1 MLRLGLW
8 IHGEISTLGEI
19 YSMIF
24 VALIVN
30 RTFTSV
36 VEKIIFLLVII
47 AYSVGCKKDNGIDN
61 IACNDMATIDSWLT
75 INFKTDYTIQVP
87 TGFKG
92 LGMAGFEGNTFSKFS
107 DDNTI
112 VLDYGYCNALFC
124 NDFGDTL
131 QTSLPM
137 SIKVKDSSNNIIRL
151 DKIQKFCQNEETI
164 GVMYYSI
171 ESISNSKLYW
181 NSRLYWKDNG
191 LFKQAMQIKFPESGL
206 EAVNEIIGTIKSR

>member
-1 MLRLGLW
+1 M
-8 IHGEISTLGEI
+8 SPSGEI

-24 VALIVN
+24 VALIIN

-36 VEKIIFLLVII
+36 VEKIIFLLVVI
-47 AYSVGCKKDNGIDN
+47 ACSVGCKKDNGIDN
-61 IACNDMATIDSWLT
+61 TACNNMTTNDSWST

-87 TGFKG
+87 IGFKG

-112 VLDYGYCNALFC
+112 ILNYGYCNALFC

-131 QTSLPM
+131 QTSIPM
-137 SIKVKDSSNNIIRL
+137 SIKVKDSSNNVIRL
-151 DKIQKFCQNEETI
+151 DKIQKFCQNAEAV

-171 ESISNSKLYW
+171 DSISNSKLYW

-191 LFKQAMQIKFPESGL
+191 LFKQAMQIKFSKSGL
-206 EAVNEIIGTIKSR
+206 ETVNEIIETIKSR